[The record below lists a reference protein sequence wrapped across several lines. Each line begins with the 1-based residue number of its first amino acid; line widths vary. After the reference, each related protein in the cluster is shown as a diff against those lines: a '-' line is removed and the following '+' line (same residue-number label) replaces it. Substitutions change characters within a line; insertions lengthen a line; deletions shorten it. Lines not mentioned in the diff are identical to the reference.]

1 MTKSERRIGDFSSG
15 IKKLNNHSLNYI
27 HKLTQVLFMVEHP
40 LVCPC
45 LERNDI
51 DLEKKKV
58 LMVHKV

>member
-40 LVCPC
+40 PVYPC
-45 LERNDI
+45 LENKDI
-51 DLEKKKV
+51 EVKKKNCLYETV
-58 LMVHKV
+58 

>member
-40 LVCPC
+40 PVCPIIENKN
-45 LERNDI
+45 L
-51 DLEKKKV
+51 LPKKGRKNYG
-58 LMVHKV
+58 K